1 MIVRNIEARLIRVGG
16 EFISPNQEVEIAD
29 DAVGLDRLI
38 ERGVLIDVTPK
49 AEDTKKKTA
58 KAKAGVI
65 NERILVT

>member
-38 ERGVLIDVTPK
+38 KRGVLIDVTPK
-49 AEDTKKKTA
+49 AEDAKKDGKS
-58 KAKAGVI
+58 KKQ
-65 NERILVT
+65 E

>member
-16 EFISPNQEVEIAD
+16 EFISPNQEVEIAY

-49 AEDTKKKTA
+49 AEDAKKDGKS
-58 KAKAGVI
+58 KKQ
-65 NERILVT
+65 E

>member
-49 AEDTKKKTA
+49 AEDAKKDGKS
-58 KAKAGVI
+58 KKQ
-65 NERILVT
+65 E

>member
-16 EFISPNQEVEIAD
+16 EFIAPNQDVEIAD

-49 AEDTKKKTA
+49 KDSEGKQQ
-58 KAKAGVI
+58 
-65 NERILVT
+65 EQ

>member
-16 EFISPNQEVEIAD
+16 EFIAPNQDVEIAD

-49 AEDTKKKTA
+49 AEDTKKDGKS
-58 KAKAGVI
+58 KKQ
-65 NERILVT
+65 E

>member
-49 AEDTKKKTA
+49 AEDTKKDGKS
-58 KAKAGVI
+58 KKQ
-65 NERILVT
+65 E

>member
-16 EFISPNQEVEIAD
+16 EFIAPNQEVEIAD

-49 AEDTKKKTA
+49 AEEPKKDGKS
-58 KAKAGVI
+58 K
-65 NERILVT
+65 NQE

>member
-49 AEDTKKKTA
+49 AEEPKKDGKG
-58 KAKAGVI
+58 KSRSNK
-65 NERILVT
+65 

>member
-49 AEDTKKKTA
+49 AEDTKKRRQRQKQ
-58 KAKAGVI
+58 
-65 NERILVT
+65 E